1 MSRLEAV
8 ANVVLRVPALALLDL
23 LYRWDAA
30 AVAELLRPRHGDGLR
45 GDTLLP
51 PSLSAGHVLCVVL
64 LVLPVRSLVRLYLH
78 LLTALLLCAGHQ
90 RASDY
95 VRHELERGFQ
105 GAVYSNVAEFGRFT
119 TALAGQVCICILCAL
134 LMRTRQAWLFAAP
147 LLPVLARLCGFP
159 LHALPLA
166 NTFAAILTSMEVLY
180 VLSSHILV
188 PFQLAAAACRE
199 ILQAMELYRL
209 LALGV
214 SLWSQLSVPLLFLVF
229 WLVLFSL
236 RLSSF
241 LASSSS
247 PVAQQGL
254 LFVLLSR

>member
-1 MSRLEAV
+1 MPSCEMAV
-8 ANVVLRVPALALLDL
+8 LGSELCRANP
-23 LYRWDAA
+23 
-30 AVAELLRPRHGDGLR
+30 GG
-45 GDTLLP
+45 
-51 PSLSAGHVLCVVL
+51 PSS
-64 LVLPVRSLVRLYLH
+64 S
-78 LLTALLLCAGHQ
+78 T
-90 RASDY
+90 
-95 VRHELERGFQ
+95 
-105 GAVYSNVAEFGRFT
+105 
-119 TALAGQVCICILCAL
+119 GQVCICILCAL
-134 LMRTRQAWLFAAP
+134 LMRTRHAWLFAAP

-159 LHALPLA
+159 LHALPIA
-166 NTFAAILTSMEVLY
+166 NTFAAILTSTEVLF
-180 VLSSHILV
+180 VLSSHILI

-199 ILQAMELYRL
+199 ILQVSGAASLAGRISCPAQGGSLSHPAPQAMELYRL

-247 PVAQQGL
+247 PLAQQGL